1 MIFFITVLRA
11 LAACLITNA
20 HYTGVYPTDI
30 IANGGLVGDVLFFA
44 VSGYCLYNI
53 KVSFPKW
60 YGKRLVGCYLRV
72 LLITALYMA
81 LGFYSLSE
89 HSFAWWYI
97 YPTYYHFVASIIIL
111 YIPYYIII
119 KIPQLR
125 KRIPLIMLGIF
136 VVYLVVYI
144 FIYDKSY
151 YHIDTV
157 REPMIRFLF
166 MESMLLGAW
175 FRQNDA
181 KIRNQLKWYLPV
193 ILVVTVIM
201 YFASKLL
208 FARVEAISALQI
220 INQVLIFVLLYFIL
234 RVFAGLDEK
243 LNRFPKI
250 IKNILG
256 YLAQITLEI
265 YVVQYV
271 IIEQLRSVFGFP
283 LNWFLLTVTILLAAT
298 ILHYITVG
306 IYKISEL
313 VVEKI
318 KTKLDKS
325 KVDG

>member
-1 MIFFITVLRA
+1 M
-11 LAACLITNA
+11 
-20 HYTGVYPTDI
+20 
-30 IANGGLVGDVLFFA
+30 
-44 VSGYCLYNI
+44 
-53 KVSFPKW
+53 
-60 YGKRLVGCYLRV
+60 
-72 LLITALYMA
+72 
-81 LGFYSLSE
+81 
-89 HSFAWWYI
+89 
-97 YPTYYHFVASIIIL
+97 
-111 YIPYYIII
+111 
-119 KIPQLR
+119 
-125 KRIPLIMLGIF
+125 
-136 VVYLVVYI
+136 VYLVVYI

-234 RVFAGLDEK
+234 RVFAELDEK

-283 LNWFLLTVTILLAAT
+283 LNWFLLTATILLAAT

>member
-60 YGKRLVGCYLRV
+60 YGKRIVRCYLPV

-125 KRIPLIMLGIF
+125 KRIPLIMLGVF

-283 LNWFLLTVTILLAAT
+283 LNWFLLTATILLAAT

>member
-60 YGKRLVGCYLRV
+60 YGKRIVRCYLPV

-234 RVFAGLDEK
+234 RMFAGLDEK

>member
-60 YGKRLVGCYLRV
+60 YGKRIVRCYLPV

-271 IIEQLRSVFGFP
+271 IIEQLPSVFGLA

>member
-60 YGKRLVGCYLRV
+60 YGKRIVRCYLPV

-125 KRIPLIMLGIF
+125 KRIPLIMLWIF

-193 ILVVTVIM
+193 ILLVTVIM

-283 LNWFLLTVTILLAAT
+283 LNWFLLAVTILLAAT

>member
-60 YGKRLVGCYLRV
+60 YGKRIVRCYLPV

-318 KTKLDKS
+318 KTKLGKS